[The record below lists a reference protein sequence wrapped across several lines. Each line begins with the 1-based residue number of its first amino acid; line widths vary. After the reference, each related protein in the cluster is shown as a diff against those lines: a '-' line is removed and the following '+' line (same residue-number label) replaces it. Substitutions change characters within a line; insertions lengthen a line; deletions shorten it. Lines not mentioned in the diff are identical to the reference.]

1 MTLTLLPIWSV
12 CTQIEY
18 GIERLREAILSLQD
32 PIHNK
37 ESTRFY
43 WGFYEIVLYNNF
55 STGF

>member
-1 MTLTLLPIWSV
+1 MTLTLLPIWSI

-37 ESTRFY
+37 GSTRFY
-43 WGFYEIVLYNNF
+43 WGFYEIVL
-55 STGF
+55 